1 MSHYW
6 SEWGENGDG
15 VSWLVQ
21 WDIRSVCCLKIGGE
35 VVSWLYT
42 HTHTH
47 PCSLV
52 VQLVRDL
59 QGDLYPYF
67 GLTSHHTSPHHT
79 SPHHTSPHHTYPHIS
94 SPHITIT
101 FCIQWVFTTLAYL
114 FKFLWRHMV
123 KEVAAVYMME

>member
-6 SEWGENGDG
+6 CEWGESGDG

-21 WDIRSVCCLKIGGE
+21 WDIRSVCCLKIGI
-35 VVSWLYT
+35 SWLYT
-42 HTHTH
+42 NTYTH

-52 VQLVRDL
+52 VQLARDL

-67 GLTSHHTSPHHT
+67 GTLFPHLMALSNIHDPEVIQVMGRWISTCATNMSPPSHHTT
-79 SPHHTSPHHTYPHIS
+79 SI

-101 FCIQWVFTTLAYL
+101 FCIQWVSTTVSSFYGNT
-114 FKFLWRHMV
+114 W
-123 KEVAAVYMME
+123 